1 MCIGPIYN
9 FAMLNRAG
17 GAREG
22 PQRAPPGAP
31 KRGGC
36 PGDRAFG
43 DVGAGG
49 EVGPGWGGRWG
60 ALLVRA

>member
-1 MCIGPIYN
+1 
-9 FAMLNRAG
+9 MLNRVG

-22 PQRAPPGAP
+22 PQLAPLGAP

-43 DVGAGG
+43 AVGVWVADTLGLG
-49 EVGPGWGGRWG
+49 
-60 ALLVRA
+60 VRRG